1 MSSVSLD
8 QAGATSSR
16 PFRVAILQRR
26 LVQYR
31 LALFDELRAECAR
44 RGIELHLVYGEAS
57 VTDSKRNDGGSLP
70 WADEVKARWF
80 NIRGADLLWQQYPS
94 DLTDVDLVV
103 MTQEN
108 KIVSNYRQLL
118 RRAVGRG
125 GKTAYWG
132 HGRNLQSTNPDGPSE
147 RWKRL
152 LVNRI
157 DWWFAYTQGTVDY
170 LTGSGFPPER
180 ITRLDNAIDD
190 VTFRA
195 DLDSVEP
202 AALSRLRTEIDLAD
216 GAPLALHC
224 GSLYREKRL
233 DDLIEIGDHIHR
245 SIPGFRLVIVGDGP
259 ERPRLESLLASRP
272 WARCVGTQTGLDKA
286 AWFRLAVVQINPGLV
301 GLHVLDSF
309 VAGVPLVTTR
319 DAPHGPEIE
328 YLDDGVNGL
337 FATPDPARFAAEVID
352 LVSDTERLRAMVDA
366 GRKSAQH
373 YTLANMVN
381 NFADGICTCLGIDS
395 RGTGGVDT
403 GIDNRG
409 TGGTGV

>member
-1 MSSVSLD
+1 M
-8 QAGATSSR
+8 
-16 PFRVAILQRR
+16 AILQRR

-31 LALFDELRAECAR
+31 LALFDQLRAECAR
-44 RGIELHLVYGEAS
+44 RGIELHLVYGKAS
-57 VTDSKRNDGGSLP
+57 ATDSKRTDGGSVP
-70 WADEVKARWF
+70 WADEVRARWF
-80 NIRGADLLWQQYPS
+80 NVGGTELLWQQFPS
-94 DLTDVDLVV
+94 GLGDADLVV

-108 KIVSNYRQLL
+108 KILSNYWRLL
-118 RRAVGRG
+118 RRAAGRG

-132 HGRNLQSTNPDGPSE
+132 HGRNLQSTNPDGLSE

-170 LTGSGFPPER
+170 LTAGGFPRER

-190 VTFRA
+190 VTFRT
-195 DLDSVEP
+195 DLESVDT
-202 AALSRLRTEIDLAD
+202 AILDRLRGEIDLAD

-233 DDLIEIGDHIHR
+233 ENLIEIGDHIHR

-259 ERPRLESLLASRP
+259 DRPRLEALMATRP
-272 WARCVGTQTGLDKA
+272 WARCVGTQTGIDKA
-286 AWFRLAVVQINPGLV
+286 AWFRLAAVQLNPGLV

-319 DAPHGPEIE
+319 DALHGPEIE

-337 FATPDPARFAAEVID
+337 FAAAETDRFAVDVIE
-352 LVSDTERLRAMVDA
+352 LLSDTERLAAMADA

-373 YTLANMVN
+373 YTLANMVT
-381 NFADGICTCLGIDS
+381 NFADGICACLGIDPAA
-395 RGTGGVDT
+395 
-403 GIDNRG
+403 
-409 TGGTGV
+409 

>member
-1 MSSVSLD
+1 MSLD
-8 QAGATSSR
+8 QSGTASSA
-16 PFRVAILQRR
+16 PFRVAVLQRR

-31 LALFDELRAECAR
+31 LALFERLRAECAR
-44 RGIELHLVYGEAS
+44 RNIELHVVYGEAS
-57 VTDSKRNDGGSLP
+57 ETDSKRNDGGSLA

-80 NIRGADLLWQQYPS
+80 DIRGTDLVWQHYPPE
-94 DLTDVDLVV
+94 LADVDLVV

-108 KIVSNYRQLL
+108 KILSNYPRLL
-118 RRAVGRG
+118 RRALGRG

-132 HGRNLQSTNPDGPSE
+132 HGRNLQSTKPDGLSE

-170 LTGSGFPPER
+170 LTAGGFPRDR

-190 VTFRA
+190 EAFRA
-195 DLDSVEP
+195 DLDAIDP
-202 AALSRLRTEIDLAD
+202 ATLSRRRAEIDLAD

-224 GSLYREKRL
+224 GSLYRGKRL
-233 DDLIEIGDHIHR
+233 DNLIEIGDHIHR
-245 SIPGFRLVIVGDGP
+245 AIPAFRLVIVGDGP
-259 ERPRLESLLASRP
+259 ERPNVESLIASRP
-272 WARCVGTQTGLDKA
+272 WARCVGTQTGHDKA
-286 AWFRLAVVQINPGLV
+286 AWFRLAAVQLNPDLV

-319 DAPHGPEIE
+319 SAFHGPEIE

-337 FATPDPARFAAEVID
+337 FVSAEPERFAAEVID
-352 LVSDTERLRAMVDA
+352 LLSDAERLRAMVDA

-373 YTLANMVN
+373 YTLANMVT
-381 NFADGICTCLGIDS
+381 NFADGICACLGIHPPD
-395 RGTGGVDT
+395 
-403 GIDNRG
+403 
-409 TGGTGV
+409 